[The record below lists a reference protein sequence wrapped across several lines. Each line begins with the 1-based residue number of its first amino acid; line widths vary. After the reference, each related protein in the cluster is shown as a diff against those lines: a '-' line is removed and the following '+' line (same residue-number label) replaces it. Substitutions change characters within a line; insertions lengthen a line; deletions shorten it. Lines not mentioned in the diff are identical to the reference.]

1 MQGLAPYFFEV
12 DANLFLSD
20 EGDTSARLEAEYDL
34 LLTQRLILQ
43 PAAEINVAFSD
54 DKKIGIGTG
63 LSSAEL
69 GLRLRYELNR
79 KFTPYLGVQWE
90 RKFGNTADYARN
102 EGEDIESTAFVLGIS
117 AWF

>member
-1 MQGLAPYFFEV
+1 M
-12 DANLFLSD
+12 
-20 EGDTSARLEAEYDL
+20 
-34 LLTQRLILQ
+34 
-43 PAAEINVAFSD
+43 
-54 DKKIGIGTG
+54 
-63 LSSAEL
+63 